1 MSARQVIAARSS
13 VARVETAVEDFGACD
28 CCGGPRPK
36 TGWRLLELS
45 APTRRKFLGTDTWT
59 WQLCAVCFRR
69 KLKLGG
75 RLLVPAAASRVG
87 VKG

>member
-1 MSARQVIAARSS
+1 MARRRIVRSAEGIA
-13 VARVETAVEDFGACD
+13 VERVEDLGACD

-69 KLKLGG
+69 KLTLGG

-87 VKG
+87 VKE